1 MMSHRFIKTFIISLA
16 LIITLGASPAFCQSH
31 IKDLDSLRN
40 SMVNLGNEMPAMIKN
55 TKNNEMR
62 TLERVYE
69 INTYALTT
77 IEAYFKMVKVAV
89 VAEGKIN
96 KAEVEIFNGWLQ
108 FIAKYCEKDNVYLD
122 EAISEMKNPAIL
134 DVLERSK
141 EHIKSLKE
149 IAIRAVGENNDLLKK
164 R

>member
-1 MMSHRFIKTFIISLA
+1 MMNYRSIKTFIISFA
-16 LIITLGASPAFCQSH
+16 ILITFGASPSFCQSH
-31 IKDLDSLRN
+31 IRDLDSLRN
-40 SMVNLGNEMPAMIKN
+40 SMASLGNEMPAMIKN

-108 FIAKYCEKDNVYLD
+108 FIAKYCEKDTVYLD
-122 EAISEMKNPAIL
+122 EAVSEMKNPAIL
-134 DVLERSK
+134 AVLERSK